1 MLKPSFKACLFNVCS
16 SHVPQA
22 VKRAE
27 LFGIQGVTYSLTQVL
42 LHSVKFISG
51 VVSFALLAHTS
62 AHLKRQVHC

>member
-1 MLKPSFKACLFNVCS
+1 LFLLKLSFKVCLFNMCS

-42 LHSVKFISG
+42 LHSVKLISG
-51 VVSFALLAHTS
+51 LVSFVLS
-62 AHLKRQVHC
+62 AHS